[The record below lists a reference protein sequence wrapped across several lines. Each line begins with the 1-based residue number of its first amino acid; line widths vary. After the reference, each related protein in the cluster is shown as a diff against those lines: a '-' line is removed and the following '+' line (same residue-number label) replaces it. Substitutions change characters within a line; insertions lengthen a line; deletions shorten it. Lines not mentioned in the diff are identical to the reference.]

1 MSYSTEDYAR
11 FYIREMVKLHRVP
24 LSIISDIG
32 NQFTSQFWRSFQKG
46 LGTQVK
52 LSITLHLQT
61 DGQACKIST
70 RHAHGCDEESNNG
83 LGNNVDNFRKW
94 VDVVERV
101 VTILKTDMRDLKGK
115 ALIHN
120 SEMAMLAESIVI
132 TNEEDNE
139 DTTEMQQDMKA
150 SLRTTHSQGDKT
162 ESSVPFKH
170 RDDDTSDEI
179 EAGYKE
185 EDIE

>member
-1 MSYSTEDYAR
+1 MLGDQYSPYDTVDARTPREPGHAIMREDTTSGGPSSHPSSNQSSY
-11 FYIREMVKLHRVP
+11 H
-24 LSIISDIG
+24 
-32 NQFTSQFWRSFQKG
+32 
-46 LGTQVK
+46 
-52 LSITLHLQT
+52 TLMK
-61 DGQACKIST
+61 ACKIST

-115 ALIHN
+115 ALIYD

-139 DTTEMQQDMKA
+139 DTTEMQQDMNV
-150 SLRTTHSQGDKT
+150 SLRTTHSRGDKT

>member
-1 MSYSTEDYAR
+1 
-11 FYIREMVKLHRVP
+11 
-24 LSIISDIG
+24 
-32 NQFTSQFWRSFQKG
+32 
-46 LGTQVK
+46 
-52 LSITLHLQT
+52 
-61 DGQACKIST
+61 
-70 RHAHGCDEESNNG
+70 
-83 LGNNVDNFRKW
+83 
-94 VDVVERV
+94 
-101 VTILKTDMRDLKGK
+101 MRDLKGK

-120 SEMAMLAESIVI
+120 SEMAMLAEVMNALKNILGKIVALMQSIVI